1 MEGWVFN
8 PHKYDAKSGLPLFL
22 DKDGKPV
29 IDDKSGGVEYFTIG
43 KTAGEQ
49 TPQSDPH
56 ELPVGNPDN
65 KLAF

>member
-1 MEGWVFN
+1 MTPKAVCLSSWTRTGN
-8 PHKYDAKSGLPLFL
+8 R
-22 DKDGKPV
+22 V

>member
-1 MEGWVFN
+1 MNDAGDCWNVSVEGVIPKLSSVNHHLME
-8 PHKYDAKSGLPLFL
+8 
-22 DKDGKPV
+22 
-29 IDDKSGGVEYFTIG
+29 SGGVEYFTIG